1 MAELV
6 LPSGAIKV
14 IQTQQNMVGG
24 AIAGGAGSVANS
36 MSGDTIQVL
45 EDIKEISL
53 KSFKGLNKV
62 AKLLADTLNFEKAKA
77 RREKDQASEL
87 AKENNSKLGT
97 TAGVGG
103 SGGVLKEDEGGF
115 ELGTGGGLL
124 AGLGI
129 TAFAKKAK
137 DIIGKIV
144 KPFKALFSTAGRLT
158 PLLTRLGPL
167 MAAAGPIGLVI
178 SGLFL
183 VIQYSDEIVK
193 ALTPLFDGLKRTFEI
208 LQPVTDAIM
217 LLMDVIIKSGLA
229 VIGGIIGAAMAQVNY
244 GLGLF
249 LASVLFIKDLVV
261 GIATGDMNLIANA
274 WKSFKST
281 FSSLGTRFINAI
293 LDTYNGIIDS
303 LPLPDK
309 IKNKL
314 KIATKKIE
322 EPKEEKAT
330 VPTGKEDLPEIPAP
344 SIPDVDASSN
354 VASEIKEP
362 KAETVAIEPK
372 PKPKTVN
379 MDKTSGVTKVVEK
392 ITGDPNLPPLGLNM
406 YKTTGDTYDERAK
419 QWYEFKDALVQAEKD
434 GSITKDEIEFRVMQ
448 LKNERD
454 SLKNAKKIVSIG
466 KQRADLKGETF
477 DEASKLKE
485 LDSERSETQKNM
497 LAAEG
502 MTVASYDEAVNNKL
516 KPNVNKRNL
525 EGDGAGSQGSVTVV
539 NNQPSNIN
547 TSTSVAKNSISQSPV
562 DTSSGDSYFDKQAN
576 NIHV

>member
-14 IQTQQNMVGG
+14 IQSQQQMVGG
-24 AIAGGAGSVANS
+24 AIAGGAGSVSNG

-45 EDIKEISL
+45 EDIKELSL
-53 KSFKGLNKV
+53 KQFKGLNKV
-62 AKLLADTLNFEKAKA
+62 AKLLADTLNFDKAEA
-77 RREKDQASEL
+77 RRKKDQSAEL
-87 AKENNSKLGT
+87 SKENQNKMASGGNST
-97 TAGVGG
+97 TAPGKGE
-103 SGGVLKEDEGGF
+103 EDEGGMS
-115 ELGTGGGLL
+115 LGAGGGLL
-124 AGLGI
+124 AGLGLGSLLKR
-129 TAFAKKAK
+129 AKGVI
-137 DIIGKIV
+137 DKIK
-144 KPFKALFSTAGRLT
+144 KPFKALFTGVGRLT

-167 MAAAGPIGLVI
+167 LAPLGPIGAVI
-178 SGLFL
+178 AGLFL
-183 VIQYSDEIVK
+183 VVEYSDEIAK
-193 ALTPLFDGLKRTFEI
+193 ALTPLFEGLKRTFEI
-208 LQPVTDAIM
+208 LQPVTDAIIF
-217 LLMDVIIKSGLA
+217 LMDVIIKSGLA

-281 FSSLGTRFINAI
+281 FSSLGNRFINAI

-314 KIATKKIE
+314 KVKTKKIE
-322 EPKEEKAT
+322 EPKEE
-330 VPTGKEDLPEIPAP
+330 VVSDGKEDLPAIPAP
-344 SIPDVDASSN
+344 SIPDADTSSN
-354 VASEIKEP
+354 VASSIEDPKE
-362 KAETVAIEPK
+362 KVEPK

-379 MDKTSGVTKVVEK
+379 VDKTASVVQVAEK
-392 ITGDPNLPPLGLNM
+392 ISGDPSLPPLGINM

-434 GSITKDEIEFRVMQ
+434 GSITKDEIEFRIMQ
-448 LKNERD
+448 LKGERN
-454 SLKNAKKIVSIG
+454 SLKSAKQILSIG

-485 LDSERSETQKNM
+485 LDSERSETQSKT
-497 LAAEG
+497 LAANG
-502 MTVASYDEAVNNKL
+502 MTVKSYDEAVNNKL
-516 KPNVNKRNL
+516 QPNVNKRNL
-525 EGDGAGSQGSVTVV
+525 KGDGAGSQANVTVV
-539 NNQPSNIN
+539 NNQPSSIN
-547 TSTSVAKNSISQSPV
+547 TSTNVAKTSVTSVPLN
-562 DTSSGDSYFDKQAN
+562 TSSGDSYFDKQAN